1 MSKRYFNVVNPDD
14 VVERYGADCF
24 RMYEMFLGP
33 IEQAKPWD
41 MQGIDGVYRFLR
53 KFWNLFFDK
62 NGNFSVSD
70 EAPTKDEL
78 KILHTAIKKVNED
91 IERFSFNTC
100 VPAFMV
106 ATNDLSK
113 MNVVK
118 RAIMQEL
125 VILIAPFAPYISEE
139 MWHRLGNEGSVHKA
153 SYPVANEEYL
163 KEDSITYPI
172 AINGKT
178 KITIDFPAD
187 AKKAELESSVLEM
200 ENVQKYIGDKTVR
213 KVIVV
218 PGRMINIVAN

>member
-106 ATNDLSK
+106 ATNDLGK

-153 SYPVANEEYL
+153 SYPEANEEYL